1 MTAQAQAFSVRP
13 DRPTSV
19 RLADLASVLGLE
31 YSGIEAKVSG
41 VSINTKDVVAGD
53 IFFCLPGTKTHG
65 ASFAQEAIDQGAVA
79 IVTDL
84 EGAKIIGQLAT
95 PVLITQNPR
104 ASVGLA
110 SKYVFGN
117 DREKMPTMFG
127 VTGTNGKT
135 STVHFLHSI
144 LEQLGLA
151 AGLSSSVE
159 RRIGLESYPARL
171 TSPEASE
178 SHALLARMREK
189 DVSEVSWEVSAH
201 ALSHHR
207 VDEIFFDVVGFT
219 NLSHDHLDEFGTMAE
234 YLRVKTLLFSSSRAG
249 LGVVCLDSDYGQQ
262 FLKAS
267 QIPCL
272 TVSLRDDIEANWK
285 VVITDQGA
293 SQTAF
298 DLLGPSGEMISSS
311 VPIVGSYMASN
322 AAVAILMAIQAGH
335 NWQQLATVLKDG
347 IGAKVA
353 GRAEDVSVGKGP
365 RVFVDFGHTPDS
377 IEKTIQAIRG
387 ITKGKLVVVVG
398 LGGDRDRQKRA
409 VIGGICAKASDAVI
423 VTDNNP
429 RFEEP
434 SEIRRMIFEGAV
446 AKNPSADIRN
456 IEGSERAIRIAIS
469 MVREGDSVIWFGPGH
484 QQYREIKGERFVY
497 SGRDEAKAALS
508 EAGWS

>member
-1 MTAQAQAFSVRP
+1 MQ
-13 DRPTSV
+13 
-19 RLADLASVLGLE
+19 LADLATELGLD
-31 YSGIEAKVSG
+31 YNGIETKVSG
-41 VSINTKDVVAGD
+41 VSINTKDLVAGD
-53 IFFCLPGTKTHG
+53 IFFCLPGSKTHG
-65 ASFAQEAIDQGAVA
+65 ASFVQDAINHGAVA

-84 EGAKIIGQLAT
+84 EGSKIMGQLAI
-95 PVLITQNPR
+95 PVLIAKNPR

-117 DREKMPTMFG
+117 ARENMPRMFG

-135 STVHFLHSI
+135 STVHFLYSI
-144 LEQLGLA
+144 FEQLGLS

-159 RRIGLESYPARL
+159 RRIGLESHPARL

-178 SHALLARMREK
+178 SHGLIARMREQN
-189 DVSEVSWEVSAH
+189 VTEVAWEVSAH

-272 TVSLRDDIEANWK
+272 TVTLRADIEADWK
-285 VVITDQGA
+285 VVVTDQGA
-293 SQTAF
+293 SHTAF
-298 DLLGPSGEMISSS
+298 DLLGPSGEKISSS
-311 VPIVGSYMASN
+311 VPIIGSYMASN
-322 AAVAILMAIQAGH
+322 AAVAILMLIQAGH
-335 NWQQLATVLKDG
+335 SWQQLATVLKDG

-353 GRAEDVSVGKGP
+353 GRAEDVSTGKGP

-377 IEKTIQAIRG
+377 IEKTIQAIRA
-387 ITKGKLVVVVG
+387 ITTGKLVVVVG
-398 LGGDRDRQKRA
+398 LGGDRDTQKRA
-409 VIGGICAKASDAVI
+409 VIGGICAKAADAVI

-434 SEIRRMIFEGAV
+434 SEIRRMIFEGATTQ
-446 AKNPSADIRN
+446 NPSGDIRN
-456 IEGSERAIRIAIS
+456 IEGSEKAIRIAIS
-469 MVREGDSVIWFGPGH
+469 MVRDGDSVIWFGPGH
-484 QQYREIKGERFVY
+484 QQYREIKGERFPY
-497 SGRDEAKAALS
+497 SGRAEARAALS